1 MLVAA
6 AAWLRARV
14 IRAWKICA
22 CAFYFSCLRGHVK
35 SEYNQRIAVIIA
47 TCKCKTW
54 TKARSPHPYISP
66 YLCMKWRF
74 TMGPSLELMYQL
86 LGFLRSCWH
95 LCKLKSARALFTD
108 EWSFGVWCTK
118 AHARLGALSI
128 HGKYI
133 PVQPVA
139 GDILKHE
146 WNLNE
151 IFTSL
156 RGAVHRSSQRVSRV
170 HSVVSSQQGML
181 GNGGSVCNATWV

>member
-1 MLVAA
+1 MVA

-14 IRAWKICA
+14 IRPWKICA
-22 CAFYFSCLRGHVK
+22 CVFYFTCLREHIK
-35 SEYNQRIAVIIA
+35 SEYNQRIAVVIV

-54 TKARSPHPYISP
+54 TKALSLHPYISP

-86 LGFLRSCWH
+86 LGFLRFGWH
-95 LCKLKSARALFTD
+95 PCKLKSVRALFTD
-108 EWSFGVWCTK
+108 EWSFGAQRTK

-128 HGKYI
+128 HRKYI
-133 PVQPVA
+133 PMQPVVR
-139 GDILKHE
+139 DILKHE

-156 RGAVHRSSQRVSRV
+156 RGAVHRSRQRVSRV
-170 HSVVSSQQGML
+170 HSVVSSRQGKL